1 MTDPEEKTI
10 NYYNQQAKKYYEQT
24 INVDMSPLYEQF
36 LNYLEPQSHILDAGC
51 GSGRDSLYFLEHC
64 YQVTAIDAAKN
75 LAQLAEDLIAQ
86 PVLKMKLQDLDYK
99 SKFNGIW
106 ACASLLHLQSDKM
119 QQVLKKFA
127 AALVTEGIIYIS
139 LQYGEGEEFKNGRF
153 FNYYTEKSWL
163 KLMQEIEE
171 LEVLKL
177 WKTDD
182 KREDRS
188 GKRWLNVLLQKKERK
203 VGQKKHPMM
212 VF

>member
-51 GSGRDSLYFLEHC
+51 GSGRDSLYFLEHG